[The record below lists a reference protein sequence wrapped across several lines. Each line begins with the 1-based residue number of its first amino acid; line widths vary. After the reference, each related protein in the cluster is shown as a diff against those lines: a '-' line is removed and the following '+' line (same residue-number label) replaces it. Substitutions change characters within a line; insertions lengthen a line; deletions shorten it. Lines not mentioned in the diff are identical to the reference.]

1 MEKYIL
7 FQLTVALGLL
17 LPSASFCAAEKPSAV
32 LISSSWE
39 RFHGP
44 NGAGYVAGAKLP
56 VTWDAGSGKNII
68 WKTTIPLAGFSSPVI
83 EGDKVFITAATNK
96 EQRVLCLSTT
106 DGKIIWEK
114 KVACERAFKAEELNI
129 SPDTTFAAPTPST
142 DGNAVYVLFASGD
155 LAALGVSDGKLI
167 WEKNLGEPE
176 STYGIASCPV
186 LFEEFLILSY
196 PGKEAIELRAF
207 DKKTGKPAWSSGL
220 KDAAESWASPLIIGK
235 DKDAFLVYLASPK
248 MYGFD
253 PRNGKELWSIE
264 AVAGEIC
271 PSPIYAGGLIFAA
284 QARSGL
290 VAVRPPKAGS
300 KDEPVIVWSVPGS
313 ENLPDVSTPASDGK
327 RLFLATADELYCYEV
342 KTGKL
347 LWKQEVKGD
356 FYSSPVIAGD
366 MVYATTR
373 EGTTLI
379 FRSADIYEA
388 VGEGTLGP
396 DVNATPAISGNKIFI
411 RGDKELFCIG
421 NK

>member
-1 MEKYIL
+1 MNKIIL
-7 FQLTVALGLL
+7 FEIIAVVFFW
-17 LPSASFCAAEKPSAV
+17 PSALFCAAEKPSTAT
-32 LISSSWE
+32 LSSGWE

-44 NGAGYVAGAKLP
+44 NGAGYAAGEKLP
-56 VTWDAGSGKNII
+56 VAWDAGSGKNII
-68 WKTTIPLAGFSSPVI
+68 WKTPIPLAGFSSPVI
-83 EGDKVFITAATNK
+83 AGDRVFITAATNK
-96 EQRVLCLSTT
+96 EQSVLCLSTI
-106 DGKIIWEK
+106 DGKILWEK
-114 KVACERAFKAEELNI
+114 KVACKRDFKAEELNI

-176 STYGIASCPV
+176 STYGVAACPV
-186 LFEEFLILSY
+186 LSEDFIILSY

-207 DKKTGKPAWSSGL
+207 DKKTGKPAWSTPL
-220 KDAAESWASPLIIGK
+220 KDAAESWASPLIMGK
-235 DKDAFLVYLASPK
+235 DKDALLVYLASPK
-248 MYGFD
+248 MYGID
-253 PRNGKELWSIE
+253 PRTGKENWSIE
-264 AVAGEIC
+264 AVAGEIG
-271 PSPIYAGGLIFAA
+271 PSPMYAGGLIFAT

-327 RLFLATADELYCYEV
+327 RLFLATADEIYCYEV

-366 MVYATTR
+366 MVYSTTR

-388 VGEGTLGP
+388 VGEGTLGQ
-396 DVNATPAISGNKIFI
+396 DVNATPAISGNNIFI

>member
-1 MEKYIL
+1 MVKYIL
-7 FQLTVALGLL
+7 FQLIVALGLL
-17 LPSASFCAAEKPSAV
+17 WPSASFCAAEKPTAAV
-32 LISSSWE
+32 LSSGWE

-44 NGAGYVAGAKLP
+44 NGAGYAAGAKLP
-56 VTWDAGSGKNII
+56 FAWDAESGKNII
-68 WKTTIPLAGFSSPVI
+68 WKTPIPLAGFSSPVVSDEKI
-83 EGDKVFITAATNK
+83 FVTAATEK
-96 EQRVLCLSTT
+96 EQRVLCFSTT
-106 DGKIIWEK
+106 DGKLIWEK
-114 KVACERAFKAEELNI
+114 KLACSRAFKVEELNI
-129 SPDTTFAAPTPST
+129 SPDTTFAAPTPTT

-155 LAALGVSDGKLI
+155 LAALKVADGTII
-167 WEKNLGEPE
+167 WAKNLGEPE

-186 LFEEFLILSY
+186 LFEDFLILSY

-207 DKKTGKPAWSSGL
+207 DNKSGKPAWNLAL
-220 KDAAESWASPLIIGK
+220 KDAAESWASPLIAGK
-235 DKDAFLVYLASPK
+235 DKEAFLVYLASPK
-248 MYGFD
+248 MYGIN
-253 PRNGKELWSIE
+253 PRTGKELWSIE
-264 AVAGEIC
+264 AVAGEIG
-271 PSPIYAGGLIFAA
+271 PSPVYSGGLIFAA

-300 KDEPVIVWSVPGS
+300 KDEPAVVWSVSGS

-327 RLFLATADELYCYEV
+327 RLFLATAEELFCYDV

-373 EGTTLI
+373 EGNTLI

-388 VGEGTLGP
+388 VGEGILGP
-396 DVNATPAISGNKIFI
+396 DVNATPAISGDKIFI

-421 NK
+421 IK